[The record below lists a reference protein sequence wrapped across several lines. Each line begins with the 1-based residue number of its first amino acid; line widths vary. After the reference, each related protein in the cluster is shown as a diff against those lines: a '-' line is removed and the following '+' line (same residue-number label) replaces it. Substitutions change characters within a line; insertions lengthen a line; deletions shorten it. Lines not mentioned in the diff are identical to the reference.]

1 MRDSIL
7 ISSNVLRSCCVFR
20 EYTANCFARPPIFV
34 SEYEGDAI
42 EAEEN
47 ENVEEIKEK
56 DESSQSSNNASS
68 FATALHILCNETYHL
83 KDAFPELCKVY
94 GIICPI
100 PISSC
105 TAERSF

>member
-1 MRDSIL
+1 MCSGFF
-7 ISSNVLRSCCVFR
+7 SR
-20 EYTANCFARPPIFV
+20 ECSQLFCTPPIIV

-68 FATALHILCNETYHL
+68 FTTALHIS
-83 KDAFPELCKVY
+83 V
-94 GIICPI
+94 
-100 PISSC
+100 
-105 TAERSF
+105 